1 MNGAKKE
8 DVSELDCGSFF
19 FLFAGKEFV
28 TCTKTQRFFYLFAFF
43 IGDVFLF
50 QCFDITFNVF
60 KMDVQLSLIMCW
72 VHGWECLP
80 CFFFCIFF
88 LNFFGIARR
97 TFLFLVLPTF
107 VLLLWVMVFAGWK
120 LTNSVCQLTIQV
132 VGRTGIKIVSR
143 SK

>member
-1 MNGAKKE
+1 MGQRKKTS
-8 DVSELDCGSFF
+8 VSWIVVLFL
-19 FLFAGKEFV
+19 FLFAGKEVV

-107 VLLLWVMVFAGWK
+107 AAAAAAVLWCGGGFLLAGKDEIWQ
-120 LTNSVCQLTIQV
+120 T
-132 VGRTGIKIVSR
+132 
-143 SK
+143 